1 MHIND
6 DYNMKLHFEDRK
18 LGRTALS
25 VSEKEVSC
33 YNTCHM
39 YIVIEGQ
46 DGTGKS
52 TQAELL
58 KEHFKDQGRE
68 VVMLEEPDGDLP
80 QAHDLHDMILSRGY
94 NLEPLTNVLL
104 FTAARVELWK
114 KIADPVLRRGGIVI
128 SARNYW
134 STLAY
139 QGYGEGV
146 SRSKIIRL
154 TKEMLPE
161 KYFHPD
167 YGFILTVSDQ
177 VREVRQQ
184 ERGKSK
190 ETFESKPTD
199 FQQKVNSAYPKI
211 AQDFNLI
218 VIDASVSIDE
228 IFSQIL
234 ARLAI
239 S

>member
-1 MHIND
+1 
-6 DYNMKLHFEDRK
+6 
-18 LGRTALS
+18 
-25 VSEKEVSC
+25 
-33 YNTCHM
+33 M

-58 KEHFKDQGRE
+58 KKHFEEQGKE

-80 QAHDLHDMILSRGY
+80 QAHDLHDMILTRGY

-114 KIADPVLRRGGIVI
+114 KIAEPVLKNGGVVI

-146 SRSKIIRL
+146 SRSKIIRI
-154 TKEMLPE
+154 TKDLLPE
-161 KYFHPD
+161 KYIHPD
-167 YGFILTVSDQ
+167 YGFILVVPD
-177 VREVRQQ
+177 EVRLARQKN
-184 ERGKSK
+184 RGKAT
-190 ETFESKPTD
+190 ETFEKKSSE
-199 FQQKVNSAYPKI
+199 FQQKVNAAYPKI
-211 AQDFNLI
+211 AKEFNLQ
-218 VIDASVSIDE
+218 VIDVSATIDE
-228 IFSQIL
+228 VFAIL
-234 ARLAI
+234 LNCI
-239 S
+239 NS

>member
-1 MHIND
+1 M
-6 DYNMKLHFEDRK
+6 
-18 LGRTALS
+18 A
-25 VSEKEVSC
+25 
-33 YNTCHM
+33 

-58 KEHFKDQGRE
+58 KKYFEKQGKE

-80 QAHDLHDMILSRGY
+80 QAHDLHDMILTRGY

-114 KIADPVLRRGGIVI
+114 KIAEPVLKNGGVVI

-146 SRSKIIRL
+146 SRSKIIRI
-154 TKEMLPE
+154 TKDLLPD
-161 KYFHPD
+161 KYVHPD
-167 YGFILTVSDQ
+167 YGFILTVSD
-177 VREVRQQ
+177 EVRLSRQKN
-184 ERGKSK
+184 RGKST
-190 ETFESKPTD
+190 ETFEQKPNE
-199 FQQKVNSAYPKI
+199 FQQKVNAAYPKI
-211 AQDFNLI
+211 AKEFGLTI
-218 VIDASVSIDE
+218 IDASPSIEE
-228 IFSQIL
+228 IFDLIIRKL
-234 ARLAI
+234 GVV
-239 S
+239 

>member
-1 MHIND
+1 
-6 DYNMKLHFEDRK
+6 
-18 LGRTALS
+18 
-25 VSEKEVSC
+25 
-33 YNTCHM
+33 M

-58 KEHFKDQGRE
+58 KKHFEDQGKK

-80 QAHDLHDMILSRGY
+80 QAHDLHDMILTRGY

-114 KIADPVLRRGGIVI
+114 KIAEPVLREQGVVI

-139 QGYGEGV
+139 QGYGEGI

-154 TKEMLPE
+154 TKDLLPD
-161 KYFHPD
+161 KYVHPD
-167 YGFILTVSDQ
+167 YGFILTVPD
-177 VREVRQQ
+177 EVRLARQAS
-184 ERGKSK
+184 RGKAT
-190 ETFESKPTD
+190 ETFEKKPSE
-199 FQQKVNSAYPKI
+199 FQQKVNAAYPKI
-211 AQDFNLI
+211 AKDFQLTL
-218 VIDASVSIDE
+218 IDASPSPDE
-228 IFSQIL
+228 IFATIL
-234 ARLAI
+234 DKI
-239 S
+239 NH